1 MHGLHACTAFSDACG
16 MSVCVCVCRNTI
28 IPEIQATAKAPSV
41 VTMNKAIYLL
51 YAQLAVT
58 YIPAAF
64 IGYACFGTL
73 PHQGLGSFLS
83 VRMLVCACINPCRCE
98 SVHVFVFA
106 HAGSAIPNGND
117 SSTRWR
123 PCSFGAV
130 VAQLRLVQDSWFPQL
145 IPDKTFSI
153 NMGCCFCN

>member
-1 MHGLHACTAFSDACG
+1 M
-16 MSVCVCVCRNTI
+16 CVCVCRNTI

-73 PHQGLGSFLS
+73 SHQDSSSFLS
-83 VRMLVCACINPCRCE
+83 VRMLAVQFPKQTIVG
-98 SVHVFVFA
+98 VHVDLEPLSHSSDMCKIVGFLRKLILTRLSAQTWAAASVSE
-106 HAGSAIPNGND
+106 GSAAAAEKHKFLSPFYLYD
-117 SSTRWR
+117 
-123 PCSFGAV
+123 CSNS
-130 VAQLRLVQDSWFPQL
+130 LRVNTKGQ
-145 IPDKTFSI
+145 
-153 NMGCCFCN
+153 C

>member
-1 MHGLHACTAFSDACG
+1 MGY
-16 MSVCVCVCRNTI
+16 VCVCVCRNTI

-73 PHQGLGSFLS
+73 PHQGLGSFICWS
-83 VRMLVCACINPCRCE
+83 VLVSIPADVALYMCS
-98 SVHVFVFA
+98 SVHLLALQFTMTTIAAPVGVHVDLEQLFRSSDMCNFVGFL
-106 HAGSAIPNGND
+106 SLFL
-117 SSTRWR
+117 T
-123 PCSFGAV
+123 
-130 VAQLRLVQDSWFPQL
+130 SWTETL
-145 IPDKTFSI
+145 IMNI
-153 NMGCCFCN
+153 WCCFCQ